1 MSRADPLPEPDAP
14 ELDAPELDAPEPSPS
29 GPARQGDRRWW
40 APSLLLLAAIWTLS
54 SLPDTPGPALPHPLD
69 WLAHALTYL
78 ALGYSLARATGSA
91 RSALVLVAWWGAL
104 DEVHQAFV
112 PQRDAGIEDWLF
124 DLLGGLVGVGLARR
138 QGKA

>member
-1 MSRADPLPEPDAP
+1 MSQAALPPDLSPDPPASPEP
-14 ELDAPELDAPEPSPS
+14 
-29 GPARQGDRRWW
+29 ARRGDRRWW
-40 APSLLLLAAIWTLS
+40 LPSVLLLAAIWILS

-69 WLAHALTYL
+69 WAAHALTYL

-91 RSALVLVAWWGAL
+91 RTALVLVAWWGAL

>member
-1 MSRADPLPEPDAP
+1 MTHLSPDPAPEAPDLSPPEP
-14 ELDAPELDAPEPSPS
+14 
-29 GPARQGDRRWW
+29 ARRGDRRWW
-40 APSLLLLAAIWTLS
+40 LPSVGLLALVWTLS
-54 SLPDTPGPALPHPLD
+54 SLPDTPGPPLPHPLD

-78 ALGYSLARATGSA
+78 ALGYCLARATGSA

-124 DLLGGLVGVGLARR
+124 DLLGGLAGAVLARR